1 MRLPATMTF
10 PAAMRLTAATKLP
23 ARFATVGFVV
33 LASLAAASPAAAR
46 SVAEIKRS
54 GELVMLSY
62 LGANESFL
70 RRAPGGGY
78 EGLDYELVAG
88 FARTLGVRL
97 RVVAKPRFVE
107 LIPALLAGEGDLI
120 ASTMSITAERETVVD
135 FTQPYFPVVAMV
147 LARKGSGLTGLDS
160 LAGKRVGVPPG
171 TTLEARAAKMSF
183 AAITPARGAADSIR
197 VLTNGEVDVVLME
210 SSLAL
215 PVLAHEPR
223 FELVATLP
231 EVEQYGIAVPP
242 GSDLRPALDAF
253 LASTRNGRSF
263 YQLVL
268 RYLGEHG
275 VQLLKVK
282 SAPQPTR

>member
-1 MRLPATMTF
+1 MRRFARTATF
-10 PAAMRLTAATKLP
+10 GLVALATAAT
-23 ARFATVGFVV
+23 AM
-33 LASLAAASPAAAR
+33 PAAAR
-46 SVAEIKRS
+46 SVAEIKKS
-54 GELVMLSY
+54 GELVMISY

-70 RRAPGGGY
+70 RRVPGGGY

-97 RVVAKPRFVE
+97 RVAPQARFAQ

-120 ASTMSITAERETVVD
+120 ASTMSITPEREQVVD
-135 FTQPYFPVVAMV
+135 FTGPYFPVVTMV
-147 LARKGSGLTGLDS
+147 LARKGSGFSGIGA

-171 TTLEARAAKMSF
+171 TTLEARAAKMGF
-183 AAITPARGAADSIR
+183 ASITPTARTAAEALALLRS
-197 VLTNGEVDVVLME
+197 NQVDLVLME

-215 PVLAHEPR
+215 PVLTHEPDIAII
-223 FELVATLP
+223 ATLP
-231 EVEQYGIAVPP
+231 EVEQYGIAVPT
-242 GSDLRPALDAF
+242 GSDLRQALDTF

-275 VQLLKVK
+275 VELLKVK
-282 SAPQPTR
+282 GAPQSQPQPSR